1 MGGEMGKELSLKSII
16 CTGLLEKH
24 SQCNQRPTYIS
35 VLCGILSSD
44 GSTEPAGGRVLFSL
58 QICAQNM

>member
-16 CTGLLEKH
+16 FTDLLEKH

-35 VLCGILSSD
+35 ARCGILSPDS
-44 GSTEPAGGRVLFSL
+44 STVPAGGRVLFPL
-58 QICAQNM
+58 